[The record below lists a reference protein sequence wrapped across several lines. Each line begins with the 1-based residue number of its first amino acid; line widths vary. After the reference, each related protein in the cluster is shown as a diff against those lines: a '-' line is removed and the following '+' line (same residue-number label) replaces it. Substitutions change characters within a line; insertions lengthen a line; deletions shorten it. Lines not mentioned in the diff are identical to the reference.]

1 MVCESCGEKPKN
13 AAKDFTKAVIEINNP
28 EETLVLLRKVVI
40 PISMGDDTNVPP
52 AVGKYKNVVLNY
64 EANNH
69 TYIYSS
75 DGIPTLLTSD
85 VSKGLEERIDRL
97 ENGLTN
103 ETNNRENADTS
114 LQNQVDLKANITDL
128 STVATS
134 GSYNDLLNRPTIG
147 NATLTIQKNG
157 TSLGTFRANAT
168 SNSAIN
174 ISVPTT
180 PSDIDAQPL
189 IDASNKLD
197 ADLVDDTTSAHKFV
211 SSSDLSTISTAL
223 QPNDINKTV
232 STNVAVNS
240 TPSATTVQLDVAK
253 ENLKTGA
260 TTTST
265 ISLPVASSTDAGVM
279 NAATYNS
286 ITNNTNSIN
295 ALLNGADDKVW
306 TYYTNDTTW
315 HAASNTTQVSVST
328 FTNSSEGV
336 IKGSTATGQVFA
348 ESNGTGSVNGWDS
361 LTNDVSTAVS
371 KLSTI
376 ASGAEVNVQS
386 DWDQADSTADDYIKN
401 KPTIPTVNNAKLTIQ
416 RNGTTVKTFTANA
429 SSNVTANITVPTK
442 TSDLTNDG
450 ADNTSTYVEADELA
464 TVATS
469 GLYSDLTGTPTIPT
483 VNNATLTIQKNG
495 TTVQTFTANASTN
508 ATANIEVP
516 VITMQTTDPGEG
528 SPLAANNF
536 IAVYEV

>member
-174 ISVPTT
+174 ISVP
-180 PSDIDAQPL
+180 
-189 IDASNKLD
+189 
-197 ADLVDDTTSAHKFV
+197 
-211 SSSDLSTISTAL
+211 
-223 QPNDINKTV
+223 
-232 STNVAVNS
+232 
-240 TPSATTVQLDVAK
+240 
-253 ENLKTGA
+253 
-260 TTTST
+260 
-265 ISLPVASSTDAGVM
+265 
-279 NAATYNS
+279 
-286 ITNNTNSIN
+286 
-295 ALLNGADDKVW
+295 
-306 TYYTNDTTW
+306 YY
-315 HAASNTTQVSVST
+315 S
-328 FTNSSEGV
+328 FR
-336 IKGSTATGQVFA
+336 
-348 ESNGTGSVNGWDS
+348 
-361 LTNDVSTAVS
+361 
-371 KLSTI
+371 
-376 ASGAEVNVQS
+376 
-386 DWDQADSTADDYIKN
+386 Y
-401 KPTIPTVNNAKLTIQ
+401 
-416 RNGTTVKTFTANA
+416 
-429 SSNVTANITVPTK
+429 
-442 TSDLTNDG
+442 
-450 ADNTSTYVEADELA
+450 
-464 TVATS
+464 
-469 GLYSDLTGTPTIPT
+469 
-483 VNNATLTIQKNG
+483 
-495 TTVQTFTANASTN
+495 
-508 ATANIEVP
+508 
-516 VITMQTTDPGEG
+516 
-528 SPLAANNF
+528 
-536 IAVYEV
+536 